1 VVSAHATGTPAGDRA
16 ECAAL
21 RRVFAGELG
30 RVRVNA
36 PKDLTGHTFSSAGVV
51 AVLACVAQMEGGF
64 LHGHAHLADPM
75 DDQLRLVRRAEPAAL
90 RAALVNG
97 FGFGGFAAALV
108 LTPA

>member
-1 VVSAHATGTPAGDRA
+1 
-16 ECAAL
+16 
-21 RRVFAGELG
+21 
-30 RVRVNA
+30 
-36 PKDLTGHTFSSAGVV
+36 
-51 AVLACVAQMEGGF
+51 
-64 LHGHAHLADPM
+64 M